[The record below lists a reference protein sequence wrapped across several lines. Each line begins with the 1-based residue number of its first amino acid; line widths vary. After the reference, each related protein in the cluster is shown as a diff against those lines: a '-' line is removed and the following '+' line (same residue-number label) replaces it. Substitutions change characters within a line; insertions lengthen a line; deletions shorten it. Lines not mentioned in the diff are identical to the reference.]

1 MSKIVVRIN
10 GGLGNQLHCY
20 AFGRAIAHQSK
31 STLEIDSN
39 SGYWSDP
46 YGRIYLLN
54 NFPHLNVNL
63 YKVPN
68 TSLGKYIFKV
78 GLKLKRLISSILPLK
93 MKILIEEK
101 APYAYQKEIHY
112 FNYTSFHYFIGYWAS
127 PNYYKDIEAE
137 LRYELAPP
145 MPENKFAIKMLEK
158 IKSLNSCS
166 IHYRTYEEE
175 VNNGRVSMVEY
186 YKKAVGL
193 VLEKKP
199 EISFF
204 VFSDNIEKA
213 KIQLSGFNVNFNFI
227 DILEAKGNSQSLIDF
242 YLMYSCENAIIGDS
256 TFSWWAAWLSDNS
269 EKCVIAP
276 RGLSPWGDDWLPES
290 WIKVNI

>member
-1 MSKIVVRIN
+1 MSKIVVRIV
-10 GGLGNQLHCY
+10 GGLGNQMHGY

-31 STLEIDSN
+31 SNLQIDSSSAFWN
-39 SGYWSDP
+39 DP
-46 YGRIYLLN
+46 FGRIYLLN

-68 TSLGKYIFKV
+68 TSLGKYIFKIFFS
-78 GLKLKRLISSILPLK
+78 LIRLISGILPLM

-101 APYAYQKEIHY
+101 SPFVYKKEIHY
-112 FNYTSFHYFIGYWAS
+112 FNYTGFRYFIGYWAT
-127 PNYYKDIEAE
+127 PYYYKDIEAE

-145 MPENKFAIKMLEK
+145 MPENKYALKMLEK

-166 IHYRTYEEE
+166 IHYRSYEEE
-175 VNNGRVSMVEY
+175 LNNVRSSMFDY

-193 VLEKKP
+193 VLEKNP

-204 VFSDNIEKA
+204 VFSDNIDKA
-213 KIQLSGFNVNFNFI
+213 KIELSALNVNFIFI
-227 DILEAKGNSQSLIDF
+227 DIPEAKGNTQSLIDF

-256 TFSWWAAWLSDNS
+256 TFSWWAAWLSDCS

-276 RGLSPWGDDWLPES
+276 RGLSPWGDDWLPEN
-290 WIKVNI
+290 WIKVNA